1 VQLTEQ
7 DDDIYVGVFR
17 LVAGTLPVQ
26 CTSCNLWDLMP
37 VFNRADI
44 WKARWKTTV
53 NFSVGLSCRTKYG
66 RQTGSSSLAAK
77 PTKFASSAGLNRSQ

>member
-1 VQLTEQ
+1 MNQFVDLWSRVQQVQLTEQ

-37 VFNRADI
+37 VLIGQTF
-44 WKARWKTTV
+44 
-53 NFSVGLSCRTKYG
+53 G
-66 RQTGSSSLAAK
+66 RQGGKQL
-77 PTKFASSAGLNRSQ
+77 